1 MQIFLI
7 ITLFCLYTLSADPIL
22 EKFLLSSNK
31 HQSLKNIE
39 AKQEIFAKNSFNKTF
54 IEKARFNIG
63 FSRFDKE
70 DIDGD
75 FELRFYPK
83 TFSQVDK
90 EETIYNL
97 SKNRVDISYE
107 SAKSKAL
114 KMHYN
119 LLINANF
126 QKKSYQN
133 MQNLLNVNKRQ
144 LDLTLSLTDT
154 ISDVVNLAKIKKR
167 VQKLEYTLVNK
178 KQKYQE
184 SLQEIGQYIPD
195 VEIKEIDE
203 AFKISSFLS
212 KDEIIDFVNQHKN
225 NFVKT
230 SENSLKKVQVE
241 ALLAKEKMELT
252 KTADNIHINSIDLK
266 YENENEFKKS
276 LSVGLSI
283 EKTWPKSNTL
293 KNINEKI
300 KFLDAQNDLSEK
312 EEEIKY
318 QVSSLIKEI
327 DTLNSKLLYAK
338 KSIENDSFF
347 QAYKELKNP
356 DPFKLL
362 VFEREYL
369 EIRGSI
375 IKMKKELYGKFIDL
389 LYRTNNLA
397 INSLFKKQGI

>member
-356 DPFKLL
+356 DPVKLL

-375 IKMKKELYGKFIDL
+375 IKMKKELYSKFIDL